1 MRLARFPITIM
12 MVSVVVRV
20 LAPVVG
26 GGCER
31 ERRPS
36 TIRYYNEIGATKRSA
51 PPTPGCRAL
60 GHPRIMSEN
69 IGE

>member
-1 MRLARFPITIM
+1 MRLARFPIRIM
-12 MVSVVVRV
+12 MVSVVVKV
-20 LAPVVG
+20 LAPVIG
-26 GGCER
+26 DGCEPD
-31 ERRPS
+31 RRSS